1 MSQLLTDVRV
11 CVFILWC
18 IFIGMCTGLIWNF
31 LFWFIEE
38 DLGGRSHTWIKT
50 LEGIVMAIQCLGGEL
65 PLFFLSGWIVRKIG
79 HVNCMTFILLAM
91 GLRFILYSL
100 LSDPWWILPIEF
112 FNGITFGLFY
122 ACMASYA
129 SIIAPPGTE
138 TTMQGL
144 VGAVFE
150 GIGASIG
157 SFVGGYMFEEYSGK
171 ITYRI
176 FGIVSLVL
184 CLVHFGVQLLIKRA
198 HKGEKNNVENDA
210 PR

>member
-1 MSQLLTDVRV
+1 M
-11 CVFILWC
+11 
-18 IFIGMCTGLIWNF
+18 
-31 LFWFIEE
+31 
-38 DLGGRSHTWIKT
+38 
-50 LEGIVMAIQCLGGEL
+50 
-65 PLFFLSGWIVRKIG
+65 
-79 HVNCMTFILLAM
+79 
-91 GLRFILYSL
+91 
-100 LSDPWWILPIEF
+100 
-112 FNGITFGLFY
+112 
-122 ACMASYA
+122 
-129 SIIAPPGTE
+129 
-138 TTMQGL
+138 
-144 VGAVFE
+144 FE